1 MKVMR
6 SYVRPD
12 FIVTFFYILDCV
24 KLKKNLSWHQN
35 EIPAKNYHQ
44 REIHFNMYPVRQA
57 NIIKISM
64 QSLKL
69 TGRQPK
75 MTVQLA
81 MWDCPE
87 KPHQSRW
94 NRYWWNKVH
103 KVIKV
108 WIKLTSQPLPIYR
121 PVGPFQMKIIL
132 RSIIIVKRYS
142 MNSFKTRNIQQES
155 IRQRAIIFIQTIESQ
170 RIDKQRFCQIQ
181 KAMKLFLLSISPL

>member
-1 MKVMR
+1 MQQRVYNIFHV
-6 SYVRPD
+6 S
-12 FIVTFFYILDCV
+12 DCV

-44 REIHFNMYPVRQA
+44 REIHFNMYPVRQHQA

-81 MWDCPE
+81 MWDYPE

-94 NRYWWNKVH
+94 NRYWWSKVH
-103 KVIKV
+103 KLIKV
-108 WIKLTSQPLPIYR
+108 WIKLTSQPQLIYR

-132 RSIIIVKRYS
+132 HSIIIVKRYS

-155 IRQRAIIFIQTIESQ
+155 IRLRAIIFIQTTESQ
-170 RIDKQRFCQIQ
+170 RIGKQRFYQIQ